1 MKIAIIGAGGWGTAL
16 ATLCAHNGYDVVLWA
31 YEPEVAEEINNAHEN
46 KRYLPGITLAP
57 QISATNDLSLA
68 MQDTVWVFE
77 AVPVASM
84 RSVLQEAKKYY
95 TPEQTWVITSK
106 GIEQDTLMLPS
117 QIIDDVCGYV
127 TKKAVIAGPSFAQD
141 LACKDITGVTLASE
155 NKCIATALQHI
166 LANIYFRPYL
176 SEDVIGVQLA
186 AAVKNVLTLG
196 IGMLEGAGFSDN
208 AKALLLTNGLREMIE
223 LGYAMGAYKDTF
235 YGLAGVGDLV
245 LTSFGRSSRN
255 LAIGRRLGQGIS
267 LEKLKQEFASLP
279 EGINTAQS
287 LFQLI
292 QREEIGLP
300 IFTGIYQVIFE
311 GRSLHDMLAYLMS
324 RSLSPHK
331 CCE

>member
-1 MKIAIIGAGGWGTAL
+1 MKIAIIGAGAWGTAL
-16 ATLCAHNGYDVVLWA
+16 ATLCAHNGYDVMLWA
-31 YEPEVAEEINNAHEN
+31 YEAHVVDEINLFNEN
-46 KRYLPGITLAP
+46 KTYLPGIILHSR
-57 QISATNDLSLA
+57 ISASSDMAAVLTDAL
-68 MQDTVWVFE
+68 WVVE
-77 AVPVASM
+77 AVPVMHM
-84 RSVLQEAKKYY
+84 RSVLSEAKKYI
-95 TPEQTWVITSK
+95 TPEQTWVIAGK
-106 GIEQDTLMLPS
+106 GIERDTLMLPG
-117 QIIDDVCGYV
+117 QIVDDVCGYV
-127 TKKAVIAGPSFAQD
+127 TKKAIIAGPSFARD
-141 LACKDITGVTLASE
+141 LACKDITGVALASE
-155 NKCIATALQHI
+155 SKCTATALQNI

-186 AAVKNVLTLG
+186 AALKNVLAIG

-208 AKALLLTNGLREMIE
+208 AKALLLTNGLREAVE
-223 LGYAMGAYKDTF
+223 LGYALGAYKDTF

-255 LAIGRRLGQGIS
+255 LLVGKRFGQGLS
-267 LEKLKQEFASLP
+267 LDALAKEFKQLP

-287 LFQLI
+287 LYQLI
-292 QREEIGLP
+292 QKEEMSLP

>member
-1 MKIAIIGAGGWGTAL
+1 MKIAIIGAGSWGTAL
-16 ATLCAHNGYDVVLWA
+16 ATLCAHNDHDVVLWA
-31 YEPEVAEEINNAHEN
+31 YEPHVVDEINVAREN
-46 KRYLPGITLAP
+46 KTYLPGVTLASN
-57 QISATNDLSLA
+57 ISATNDMALA
-68 MQDTVWVFE
+68 MQDSQWVFE
-77 AVPVASM
+77 AVPVAYM
-84 RSVLQEAKKYY
+84 RSVLLEAKKYF

-106 GIEQDTLMLPS
+106 GLEQETLMLPS

-127 TKKAVIAGPSFAQD
+127 TKKAVIAGPSFARD
-141 LACKDITGVTLASE
+141 LACKDITGVALASE
-155 NKCIATALQHI
+155 SKCTATALQQI

-186 AAVKNVLTLG
+186 AALKNVLTLG
-196 IGMLEGAGFSDN
+196 IGMLDGAGFSDN

-223 LGYAMGAYKDTF
+223 LGYTLGTYKDTF

-245 LTSFGRSSRN
+245 LTAYGRSSRN
-255 LAIGRRLGQGIS
+255 LMIGRRLGQGVSIDT
-267 LEKLKQEFASLP
+267 LAQEYMSLP
-279 EGINTAQS
+279 EGINTARS

-292 QREEIGLP
+292 QREELSVP

-311 GRSLHDMLAYLMS
+311 GRALHDMLAFLMS

>member
-1 MKIAIIGAGGWGTAL
+1 MKIAIIGAGAWGTAL
-16 ATLCAHNGYDVVLWA
+16 ATLCAHNGHDVMMWA
-31 YEPEVAEEINNAHEN
+31 YETQTVDEINNLHEN
-46 KRYLPGITLAP
+46 KQYLPGITLSS
-57 QISATNDLSLA
+57 QITASTDMALVMSDAL
-68 MQDTVWVFE
+68 WVFE
-77 AVPVASM
+77 SVPVAFM
-84 RSVLQEAKKYY
+84 RAVLLEAKTHF

-117 QIIDDVCGYV
+117 QIIDDVCGYK
-127 TKKAVIAGPSFAQD
+127 TKKAVIAGPSFAHD
-141 LACKDITGVTLASE
+141 LACKDITGVALASE
-155 NKCIATALQHI
+155 SKCTATALQHI

-176 SEDVIGVQLA
+176 SEDLIGVQLGA
-186 AAVKNVLTLG
+186 ALKNVLTLG

-223 LGYAMGAYKDTF
+223 LGYVLGAYKDTF
-235 YGLAGVGDLV
+235 YGLSGVGDLV
-245 LTSFGRSSRN
+245 LTSFGRCSRN
-255 LAIGRRLGQGIS
+255 LLVGRRLGQGAS
-267 LEKLKQEFASLP
+267 LDTLAQEFPSLP

-287 LFQLI
+287 LLQLI
-292 QREEIGLP
+292 QREEISVP